1 MIYQLASQYKID
13 VNDGPPIFPLQ
24 KDNHSDIVKN
34 FQEQDEVSWQA
45 PGKKD
50 KVVYKESGKKVE
62 KQARY
67 LLSSLKETYSHFQT
81 VHSDIKI
88 GFTKFT
94 LLRPKHCKLFR
105 SLPHTVCVCIYHE
118 NIKLLLDT
126 LAKCTDLKTNTGEF
140 ISQIVCDDSSKDC
153 MLQLCDLCRNKID
166 AFTPTEEIVLE
177 YCQWQNINGRT
188 DKINLSETSS
198 QIFQKLKTKL
208 KQFFWHTFIKRHQ
221 SKTAKS
227 ITDCQSLHFVQPC
240 GKGDLLISELS
251 GDTPR

>member
-1 MIYQLASQYKID
+1 MIYAVIK
-13 VNDGPPIFPLQ
+13 
-24 KDNHSDIVKN
+24 
-34 FQEQDEVSWQA
+34 
-45 PGKKD
+45 
-50 KVVYKESGKKVE
+50 
-62 KQARY
+62 Y
-67 LLSSLKETYSHFQT
+67 L
-81 VHSDIKI
+81 
-88 GFTKFT
+88 
-94 LLRPKHCKLFR
+94 R
-105 SLPHTVCVCIYHE
+105 
-118 NIKLLLDT
+118 
-126 LAKCTDLKTNTGEF
+126 
-140 ISQIVCDDSSKDC
+140 
-153 MLQLCDLCRNKID
+153 
-166 AFTPTEEIVLE
+166 TEEIVLE